1 MSNDGYKV
9 ELTVNEK
16 KIGMNAFVKNVMCN
30 VILGIIKTL
39 KKVEDPKEIVI
50 KISSSE

>member
-1 MSNDGYKV
+1 MSNDAYKV

-16 KIGMNAFVKNVMCN
+16 KIGMNAFVKSVMCN

-50 KISSSE
+50 KISSLE